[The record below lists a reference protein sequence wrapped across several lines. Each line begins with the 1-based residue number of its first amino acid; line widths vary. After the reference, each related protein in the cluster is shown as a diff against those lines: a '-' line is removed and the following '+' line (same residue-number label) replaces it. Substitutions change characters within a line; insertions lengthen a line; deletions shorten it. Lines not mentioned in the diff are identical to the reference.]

1 MSSSDITTAPYGS
14 WTSHITTD
22 VISGASKRLG
32 GTAVDGSGRLIWLE
46 SRPTES
52 GLAVLVLEQQNLGGE
67 AVDIT
72 PKEFGVRTL
81 AREYGGGA
89 FTVSGDIVLF
99 SNYKDQRLYKQSI
112 YSLDASPIPLT
123 PDYGGPTVS
132 YADGV
137 LDTRFNRFIALRED
151 PRENSQT

>member
-1 MSSSDITTAPYGS
+1 MSSSDITTVPYGS

-22 VISGASKRLG
+22 VVSGASKRLG

-52 GLAVLVLEQQNLGGE
+52 GLAVLVLERQNLGGE

-89 FTVSGDIVLF
+89 FTVSGDVFLF

-123 PDYGGPTVS
+123 LIMVDQ
-132 YADGV
+132 
-137 LDTRFNRFIALRED
+137 L
-151 PRENSQT
+151 